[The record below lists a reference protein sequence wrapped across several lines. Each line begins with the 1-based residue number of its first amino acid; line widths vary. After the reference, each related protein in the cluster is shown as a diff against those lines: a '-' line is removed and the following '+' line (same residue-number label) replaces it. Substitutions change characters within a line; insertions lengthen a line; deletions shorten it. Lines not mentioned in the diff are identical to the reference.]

1 VALRIVRAEGE
12 ATAVRP
18 LRLWYSGR
26 HSEAL
31 EALVGVS
38 DSEQF
43 DELGQLV
50 ELALAHDLQ
59 HATRIGEALLTWQD
73 ADAAYRQLKRTCER
87 LIDDLKPLGA
97 AAWMA
102 SAVALVEISLPWLAR
117 RPHEPVIL
125 NYVGVAL
132 HGLNEPALAVRL
144 FEAVVRLDPT
154 TENIRGNISTARKR
168 LKHPVRVPLRT
179 SLAVAVRG
187 LRPSIERIAARARMR
202 PDAGE
207 VSLCMIVRDE
217 EEMLAACLES
227 CREAV
232 SEMIVVDT
240 GSTDRSVEI
249 AESFG
254 ARVVHFAWTG
264 NFSDARNAG
273 IDQATGD
280 WILWLDA
287 DEQLE
292 PGDGSRLAELTREP
306 WREAHWFVETNYTGQ
321 HEGGTASQHLA
332 LRLFRNRPGYR
343 FTLAIHEQIRN
354 SMPYDL
360 TERFGPPSLRI
371 RHYGY
376 LKQRIDD
383 RGKHARNLELLHG
396 ELETNPRSSFTH
408 FNIATEY
415 VGLDDLPSARRHY
428 EQGLELLRQEHA
440 WWELGYA
447 AILVSRLCGVRRLL
461 SDLDGSD
468 ELALELLGHFP
479 AFTDL
484 VFERGLVAQDRGDP
498 DGAAELFERC
508 LRMGDAPPRY
518 AGVVGRGSFLAYGA
532 LALLESRRGNRDA
545 AIGWFERSLAAHP
558 EYLGAG
564 LDLAALLLSD
574 PDADPDVVLAR
585 LDAFP
590 HEELTWYLFLG
601 TAFYERGHAVHAEQ
615 LMRRSLSIGEGHPAA
630 RVGLLEALVTQK
642 RYDDVEPESAGL
654 APGTPAFLAA
664 QRLRMLAATLRGD
677 RANVDAALDA
687 LADGGGEGHEVEL
700 LRAAAA
706 AILDGTPPP
715 PLSRLSAQRSLE
727 LLHALA
733 RLGEFTAFE
742 RVIPVVEQAI
752 GDRREATILIGE
764 IFLMRGFY
772 QLAADAAL
780 RAIELGGQDARTL
793 RLLGKSAVAEG
804 MFEDAIAVLQAALEL
819 EPGQDSVETLLA
831 QVRELAATAAAA

>member
-1 VALRIVRAEGE
+1 MALRIVRAEGE
-12 ATAVRP
+12 ETAVRP
-18 LRLWYSGR
+18 LRLWYTGR

-31 EALVGVS
+31 EALVGAAGGEHV
-38 DSEQF
+38 

-50 ELALAHDLQ
+50 DLALTQDLRY
-59 HATRIGEALLTWQD
+59 ATRIGEALVTWQD
-73 ADAAYRQLKRTCER
+73 EAAAYRVLKRTSER

-102 SAVALVEISLPWLAR
+102 SAVALVELSMPWLVR
-117 RPHEPVIL
+117 QPLEPVIL

-144 FEAVVRLDPT
+144 FEAVVRLDPS
-154 TENIRGNISTARKR
+154 TENIRGNIATARR
-168 LKHPVRVPLRT
+168 RIKHPVRVPLRS
-179 SLAVAVRG
+179 SLAVALRT
-187 LRPSIERIAARARMR
+187 LRPAIERVAARARTR
-202 PDAGE
+202 PAAASI
-207 VSLCMIVRDE
+207 SLCMIVRDE

-232 SEMIVVDT
+232 SEMVVVDT
-240 GSTDRSVEI
+240 GSSDRTVEI

-254 ARVVHFAWTG
+254 ARVLHFPWTG

-273 IDQATGD
+273 IDAATGE

-292 PGDGSRLAELTREP
+292 PGDAPRLVELTREP
-306 WREAHWFVETNYTGQ
+306 WREAHWLVETNYTGQ

-343 FTLAIHEQIRN
+343 FSLAIHEQIRN

-360 TERFGPPSLRI
+360 TERFGPPTLRI

-376 LKQRIDD
+376 LKERIDD
-383 RGKHARNLELLHG
+383 RDKHARNLELLHG
-396 ELETNPRSSFTH
+396 ELEHNPRSSFTH
-408 FNIATEY
+408 FNIATEH

-428 EQGLELLRQEHA
+428 EQGLELLREEHA

-447 AILVSRLCGVRRLL
+447 PILVSRLCGVRRLMG
-461 SDLDGSD
+461 DLDGSD
-468 ELALELLGHFP
+468 ALANELLGHFP

-484 VFERGLVAQDRGDP
+484 VFEQGLVAQDRGDL
-498 DGAAELFERC
+498 DRAGELFERC
-508 LRMGDAPPRY
+508 LHMGDAPPRY
-518 AGVVGRGSFLAYGA
+518 AGVMGRGSFLALGA
-532 LALLESRRGNRDA
+532 LALLATKRGRTDE
-545 AIGWFERSLAAHP
+545 AISWFERSLELYP
-558 EYLGAG
+558 DYLAAG

-574 PDADPDVVLAR
+574 PAADPDAVLAR

-601 TAFYERGHAVHAEQ
+601 TAFYERGHAIHAER
-615 LMRRSLSIGEGHPAA
+615 LMRRALSIGEGHPAA
-630 RVGLLEALVTQK
+630 RVGLLEALVTQR
-642 RYDDVEPESAGL
+642 RYDDVELESGGL
-654 APGTPAFLAA
+654 AEGTPAFQAA
-664 QRLRMLAATLRGD
+664 MRLRMLAAMLRGD
-677 RANVDAALDA
+677 RPSAEAALSALEQGGGEQPEVDMLRAALDS
-687 LADGGGEGHEVEL
+687 V
-700 LRAAAA
+700 
-706 AILDGTPPP
+706 LDRTPPP
-715 PLSRLSAQRSLE
+715 PLSRLSGQRALQ

-733 RLGEFTAFE
+733 RLEEFVAFE
-742 RVIPVVEQAI
+742 RVAPVVEQAV

-772 QLAADAAL
+772 QLAADYAL

-804 MFEDAIAVLQAALEL
+804 LFEDAIAVLEAALVLDPAETA
-819 EPGQDSVETLLA
+819 VATLLE
-831 QVRELAATAAAA
+831 QVRALAAA